1 MTRPPS
7 DSIALGEASGA
18 SVPPPRRAQATD
30 TSETPVVPADPPAGT
45 PGRPATIFGWYGGS
59 LFAGTAAWLLCMC
72 NAILLTYFAHLLKP
86 TPTSWKVLVGAW
98 GQWDWGFYRIIAT
111 DGYDGMYTPEDTR
124 IGAFFPLYG
133 LLVRWFDWVVPG
145 PPVFAGLVV
154 SSLALLGTLVMLHRT
169 VSHEFDGRT
178 ANRTMAV
185 LAAFPTAFFLV
196 APYPSGLILFF
207 SVTCF
212 YALRTGHWWVA
223 GVFAALASGTRASGV
238 LLAVPFAYEYL
249 RQHEFKLRRFRWD
262 VLAIGLVP
270 AGLVAYAAYTQHA
283 YGDALLFSHAQA
295 NWGRHFAG
303 PWVSIWHTI
312 QGLVHTPISVN
323 QVNVLNL
330 GAVLLV
336 GALLV
341 LSLVGPWKLPRHLLA
356 VPLLGI
362 TQWLFI
368 VSFPGWP
375 EPTGRLPSASRH
387 VLEIFPAF
395 ILLARIA
402 QLRHFA
408 YAYFY
413 LALAVQGA
421 ITIHYLNGGWIA

>member
-1 MTRPPS
+1 MRTGSDTDVLVATRDTPEIP
-7 DSIALGEASGA
+7 I
-18 SVPPPRRAQATD
+18 VPT
-30 TSETPVVPADPPAGT
+30 DPPAGT
-45 PGRPATIFGWYGGS
+45 PGRRWYGGS
-59 LFAGTAAWLLCMC
+59 LFAGAATWLLCMC
-72 NAILLTYFAHLLKP
+72 NAMLLTYFAHLLKP
-86 TPTSWKVLVGAW
+86 TPASWKVLVGAW

-111 DGYDGMYTPEDTR
+111 DGYDGMYTPQDTR

-154 SSLALLGTLVMLHRT
+154 ASLALLGMLVMLHRL
-169 VSHEFDGRT
+169 VSHEFNERT
-178 ANRTMAV
+178 ANRAMAV
-185 LAAFPTAFFLV
+185 LVAFPTAFFFV

-207 SVTCF
+207 SITCL

-223 GVFAALASGTRASGV
+223 GVFAALASGTRASGM

-262 VLAIGLVP
+262 VLSIGLVP
-270 AGLVAYAAYTQHA
+270 AGLVAFAAYTRHA

-295 NWGRHFAG
+295 NWGRRFAG
-303 PWVSIWHTI
+303 PWVSIWDTI
-312 QGLVHTPISVN
+312 HGLATTPISVN
-323 QVNVLNL
+323 QANVLNL
-330 GAVLLV
+330 GAVLLA
-336 GALLV
+336 GTLLV
-341 LSLVGPWKLPRHLLA
+341 LSFAGPWRLPRHLLA
-356 VPLLGI
+356 LPLLGVM
-362 TQWLFI
+362 QWLFI

-375 EPTGRLPSASRH
+375 EPAGRLPSASRH

-402 QLRHFA
+402 HLRYFA
-408 YAYFY
+408 HVY
-413 LALAVQGA
+413 LSSGLTVQGA